1 MSDSSSAKVRAQFRI
16 TPEQALLVI
25 PILIGIAI
33 SLVVALGGLYP
44 LLPMLQKQEQR
55 LKLYQEQRDDL
66 PFLRR
71 RLIASD
77 DQYLKLQNQQ
87 LKLVSLASSADKLD
101 TILTAINRLA
111 RVNDLDIVSVEPEYK
126 SLYMKDTESKKS
138 PKSKKTVTK
147 ASDVILALK
156 ESKLFQSESYQ
167 LSLSG
172 SYNSLHQFLVELE
185 SLQTA
190 VLVSDLE
197 LSSAADF
204 DSESAKPPITSKSN
218 LALRMRLIVLK
229 RVQEVATEDQS

>member
-1 MSDSSSAKVRAQFRI
+1 M
-16 TPEQALLVI
+16 
-25 PILIGIAI
+25 
-33 SLVVALGGLYP
+33 
-44 LLPMLQKQEQR
+44 
-55 LKLYQEQRDDL
+55 
-66 PFLRR
+66 
-71 RLIASD
+71 
-77 DQYLKLQNQQ
+77 
-87 LKLVSLASSADKLD
+87 
-101 TILTAINRLA
+101 
-111 RVNDLDIVSVEPEYK
+111 
-126 SLYMKDTESKKS
+126 
-138 PKSKKTVTK
+138 
-147 ASDVILALK
+147 K

-204 DSESAKPPITSKSN
+204 DSESAKPPISSKSN

>member
-87 LKLVSLASSADKLD
+87 LKLVSLVSSADKLD
-101 TILTAINRLA
+101 TIFTAINRLA
-111 RVNDLDIVSVEPEYK
+111 LVNDLDIVSVEPENK

-156 ESKLFQSESYQ
+156 ESKLFNLRVINSRCLAHIIPCTSFLLSWSRCRRLCWCQISSFRLLRTLIPNLQSP
-167 LSLSG
+167 LSL
-172 SYNSLHQFLVELE
+172 
-185 SLQTA
+185 
-190 VLVSDLE
+190 
-197 LSSAADF
+197 
-204 DSESAKPPITSKSN
+204 
-218 LALRMRLIVLK
+218 LRVIWH
-229 RVQEVATEDQS
+229 